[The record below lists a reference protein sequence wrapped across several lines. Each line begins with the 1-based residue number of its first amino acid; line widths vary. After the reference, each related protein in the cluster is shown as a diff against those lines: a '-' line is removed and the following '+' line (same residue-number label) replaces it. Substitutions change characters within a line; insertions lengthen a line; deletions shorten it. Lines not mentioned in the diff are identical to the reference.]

1 MGGERKVQV
10 KINLLRL
17 LILTTCLGTI
27 DPVLAEENTTRQLTL
42 SSQTVRDMEA
52 LPLKYSQT
60 GTRPSIVV
68 SPGMNNAAVNPPIE
82 WSNVPP
88 GTNAFV
94 LLVIDHIDTLMWAV
108 VNIPGNVRALP
119 EGIPNGN

>member
-1 MGGERKVQV
+1 MQMKP
-10 KINLLRL
+10 NLLRL
-17 LILTTCLGTI
+17 VALTIGLSTI
-27 DPVLAEENTTRQLTL
+27 DATMAEENTTPRQLTL
-42 SSQTVRDMEA
+42 SSPTVSDMEP

-68 SPGMNNAAVNPPIE
+68 SLGMNNAAVNPPIE

-94 LLVIDHIDTLMWAV
+94 LIVLDHIDTLMWAV
-108 VNIPGNVRALP
+108 VNIPGNLRA
-119 EGIPNGN
+119 